1 MITESR
7 IQYEEILVVLTL
19 ISFVLLG
26 SVALAGPP
34 GPGYWAGKLYIFHED
49 SLDRLTEVETAKTE
63 FGAKTMNLD
72 PKTDNL
78 CLTTADFASPGAS
91 TKKHPHAKRAPIPR
105 IVSRVDL

>member
-78 CLTTADFASPGAS
+78 CLTVLPPRS
-91 TKKHPHAKRAPIPR
+91 IPMR
-105 IVSRVDL
+105 SERRFLESFRVLIYRR